1 MRKMRDVID
10 DDERKIRPTSL
21 LMLTSATIL
30 GAMIIYNALASN
42 GSRLMSQHATTR
54 MQVSAPEQST
64 NTVVFK
70 YDADVENVQREL
82 LATGHYKGLVDGVM
96 GQRTQLAITSYQHD
110 NALQETGQVSADL
123 INHIRY
129 TRKIKAA
136 AEFTGSVEP
145 MLAAEPEAA
154 PVFKPAIAQAVAIKP
169 SKQQQVLRAQMTLAN
184 LGYDLGEP
192 TGTLDEET
200 HAAIL
205 KFQMDN
211 GLAMDGKVDSSLLTA
226 LTKSSN

>member
-10 DDERKIRPTSL
+10 DDERKLKPTSL

-30 GAMIIYNALASN
+30 GGMIIYNALAAN
-42 GSRLMSQHATTR
+42 GSRPLPLHASTR
-54 MQVSAPEQST
+54 MEVSVPETSS

-70 YDADVENVQREL
+70 YDVNVESIQREL

-96 GQRTQLAITSYQHD
+96 GQRTQLAIKNYQHD
-110 NALQETGQVSADL
+110 NALQKTGQVSIEL

-136 AEFTGSVEP
+136 AEFTGSLDP
-145 MLAAEPEAA
+145 LPEAA
-154 PVFKPAIAQAVAIKP
+154 DALVMNLQTKQTIATKQN
-169 SKQQQVLRAQMTLAN
+169 KQQQVLRAQMTLAN

-192 TGTLDEET
+192 TGAMNEQTR
-200 HAAIL
+200 AAIL
-205 KFQMDN
+205 KFQMDS
-211 GLAMDGKVDSSLLTA
+211 GLAMDGKVDLSLLTA
-226 LTKSSN
+226 LAKSSN

>member
-10 DDERKIRPTSL
+10 DDERKLKPTSM

-30 GAMIIYNALASN
+30 GSMIIYNALAAK
-42 GSRLMSQHATTR
+42 GSRPLPLHASTR
-54 MQVSAPEQST
+54 MEVSVPETQS

-70 YDADVENVQREL
+70 YDANVENIQREL

-96 GQRTQLAITSYQHD
+96 GQRTLLAIQSYQHD
-110 NALQETGQVSADL
+110 NALQETGLVSTEL

-136 AEFTGSVEP
+136 AEFTGSLDP
-145 MLAAEPEAA
+145 LPGTEAT
-154 PVFKPAIAQAVAIKP
+154 PVLQPVIKQGVIITP
-169 SKQQQVLRAQMTLAN
+169 SKQQQVSRAQITLAN

-192 TGTLDEET
+192 SGALDEQT
-200 HAAIL
+200 RAAIL

-211 GLAMDGKVDSSLLTA
+211 GMAMDGIVDAGLLSA
-226 LTKSSN
+226 LAKSSN